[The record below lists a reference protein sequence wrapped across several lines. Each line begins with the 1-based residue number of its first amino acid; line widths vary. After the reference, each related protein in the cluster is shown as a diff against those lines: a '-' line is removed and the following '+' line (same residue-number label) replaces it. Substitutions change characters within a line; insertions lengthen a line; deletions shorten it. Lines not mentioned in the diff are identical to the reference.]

1 MPPLTQPC
9 QTPVTPPPPR
19 RLPLSREDGANAG
32 RGRSTRSQCGLG
44 SFEYGA
50 VARTGNFV
58 TGGCGCEPRL
68 RSVRETPSRHPLPVP
83 ACYALHLWSLW
94 SRAVGTRSEGR
105 VPKPAARPLRP
116 HGNLCFRM
124 PSLATPES
132 VLRLRPHLSRDP
144 YSLDLPQTHE
154 GPHPPHQA
162 SPRSSA
168 PRCSPGTP
176 VTAHTLTSLMCP
188 WVAVCLALACLF
200 SAREHPPHFQPEP
213 LASEEVLC
221 PRRSG

>member
-1 MPPLTQPC
+1 MAVESTPRSAGAARIGSRDPAVPASSQLHARRRRCGNLDLVTAGASTPRKRAPSLPSPALHAGPPSSRMPPLTQPC

-19 RLPLSREDGANAG
+19 RLPLSREGGANAG
-32 RGRSTRSQCGLG
+32 RGRSNRSQCGLG

-116 HGNLCFRM
+116 HGNLCLSHAISCH
-124 PSLATPES
+124 PGVGPE
-132 VLRLRPHLSRDP
+132 
-144 YSLDLPQTHE
+144 
-154 GPHPPHQA
+154 
-162 SPRSSA
+162 A
-168 PRCSPGTP
+168 PTTP
-176 VTAHTLTSLMCP
+176 VPGPL
-188 WVAVCLALACLF
+188 LA
-200 SAREHPPHFQPEP
+200 
-213 LASEEVLC
+213 
-221 PRRSG
+221 

>member
-1 MPPLTQPC
+1 MAVESTPRSAGARTDRLPGPSCARLVPAARSPASLWEPGFGHGRSIHTTETGKRPDRAPSLPSPALHAGPPSSRMPPLTQPC

-19 RLPLSREDGANAG
+19 RLPLSREGGANAG

-68 RSVRETPSRHPLPVP
+68 RSVTETPSRHPLPVP

-116 HGNLCFRM
+116 HGNLCLSHAISCH
-124 PSLATPES
+124 PGVGPE
-132 VLRLRPHLSRDP
+132 
-144 YSLDLPQTHE
+144 
-154 GPHPPHQA
+154 
-162 SPRSSA
+162 A
-168 PRCSPGTP
+168 PTTP
-176 VTAHTLTSLMCP
+176 VPGPL
-188 WVAVCLALACLF
+188 LA
-200 SAREHPPHFQPEP
+200 
-213 LASEEVLC
+213 
-221 PRRSG
+221 